1 MEAKAKGHCP
11 EELMQRLVTDLTAW
25 ETASGTRKNIRRNG
39 LEKLRAAVAA
49 FVADLLHARNH
60 PEAKGWVYRSL
71 SKESFSR
78 HAVSFRDFKSIVK
91 TWTARGLLERK
102 PGYMPTI
109 ELDPGET
116 VRTRGKASRFRARP
130 ELLLVCAEHGITPQ
144 NAGEHFH
151 YPPPEHPLVL
161 KAASRRDGPWK
172 EAGRVMKFDR
182 TPRTEAPRTERQET
196 ERLPWSAR
204 HPRSDT

>member
-1 MEAKAKGHCP
+1 MTSQVTSFDANRDEPTPEEVLSLKKAPLATLEAKAKGHCP

-91 TWTARGLLERK
+91 TWTARGLLGAQTR
-102 PGYMPTI
+102 
-109 ELDPGET
+109 LHADHR
-116 VRTRGKASRFRARP
+116 VR
-130 ELLLVCAEHGITPQ
+130 
-144 NAGEHFH
+144 
-151 YPPPEHPLVL
+151 
-161 KAASRRDGPWK
+161 SRRNC
-172 EAGRVMKFDR
+172 
-182 TPRTEAPRTERQET
+182 
-196 ERLPWSAR
+196 
-204 HPRSDT
+204 SDTGQGFPFPRETRAVASVC